1 MSSQA
6 QIPSTPRVLSP
17 SPTPS
22 ESSDAATAGY
32 FGPVTRSAAKRST
45 TASAITEEPAEADA
59 DEELEA
65 RARARSRSPHS
76 TALRRR
82 RASGHALP
90 KAKPSAVHRSE
101 PLVGPGAPAAANG
114 FLSPAS
120 AAGFRSPASYWRELS
135 RSPSP
140 LGLIPIH
147 RHWRRF
153 VHRHEVPRKL
163 LHVSIGFAT
172 LGLYARGLRAVDI
185 HPWLLGALVPIAA
198 TDVLRHRVPEV
209 NRYYVRAL
217 GALMRES
224 EYDRYNGV
232 IFYLGGAWF
241 ALAIFP
247 KDVAVVSILLLSW
260 CDTAASTFGRLY
272 GRYTPRV
279 RRGKSL
285 AGSVAAAAIGAA
297 TAALFWGYVAPS
309 YWGLEAGF
317 MFQGTLGLPEVA
329 EKTLVLAGRDRG
341 KVGGRL
347 ALGLLSVCTGLVASA
362 SELVDVWDIDD
373 NLTIPVLSAIGL
385 WAFLKVF
392 G

>member
-6 QIPSTPRVLSP
+6 QIPSTPRVISP

-22 ESSDAATAGY
+22 EASDAAAAGY
-32 FGPVTRSAAKRST
+32 FPPMTRSAAKRST
-45 TASAITEEPAEADA
+45 TSSAITEEPADADA
-59 DEELEA
+59 ELDA

-82 RASGHALP
+82 RASGTAVA
-90 KAKPSAVHRSE
+90 KAKAVHKSE
-101 PLVGPGAPAAANG
+101 PLVGPGAPAGAAPFSNG
-114 FLSPAS
+114 FLSPAT

-147 RHWRRF
+147 RHWRNF

-172 LGLYARGLRAVDI
+172 LGLYTRGLRTVDI
-185 HPWLLGALVPIAA
+185 HPWLLGALIPIAA
-198 TDVLRHRVPEV
+198 TDVLRHRIPEV
-209 NRYYVRAL
+209 NRFYVRAL

-241 ALAIFP
+241 ALAVFP

-285 AGSVAAAAIGAA
+285 AGSIAAAVIGAA
-297 TAALFWGYVAPS
+297 TAGLFWGYVAPK

-317 MFQGTLGLPEVA
+317 MFQGTLSLPAVA
-329 EKTLVLAGRDRG
+329 KKSLGLAGRDQGR
-341 KVGGRL
+341 VGGRL
-347 ALGLLSVCTGLVASA
+347 ALGILSVCTGIVASA
-362 SELVDVWDIDD
+362 SELVDLWGLDD

-385 WAFLKVF
+385 WTFLKVF